1 MNRNVCKW
9 LGLGCLVLFALAP
22 VAVSA
27 YSYVMMQD
35 AELFDGAEGVVKARV
50 ERVLPAADGDLET
63 RYELSVVEVLAGPS
77 LQTIQSL
84 ALPGTFNAP
93 HHNFIVE
100 GVPQLAAGA
109 TVLLFHV
116 RRADGALQPYQ
127 LSLGLFGREEAL
139 VGRGHYVRALEGSL
153 EFGKSAAIQRYHA
166 PRDSK
171 AFERWLVDRGRG
183 VRREP
188 DYLREEISLG
198 TAEKFTFLMFNFNPP
213 GPGRWF
219 QFDSE
224 QSMPW
229 RAGPEGQTG
238 AVTDEFVWLSD
249 ALAVWTND
257 ATSRIVLN
265 FAGTQANPGV
275 CNKPQQGTGSYS
287 GHVCWNDPSESI
299 AGAFNGSGTLAF
311 GGSFANSG
319 GQLFNGQ
326 TWYPRSDGFVVV
338 QNGAHTFLDGPGGQP
353 GKNGAEVMA
362 HEVGHVLAFGHSC
375 GDNQSP
381 ACNTDAVLNAATMR
395 AFAHGDGRGA
405 VLGADD
411 RAAAAIAY
419 PVPGGGDVTP
429 PTAPTNLTATAT
441 GSASI
446 NTSWNAA
453 SDSGGSGLA
462 GYELERCLGAGCNN
476 FAEIREQLGTAFAD
490 SGLSAWTTYRYRVRA
505 FDTVGNRSPY
515 STIAVATTNAAP
527 AMVLSDGGGV
537 ANLTSAQE
545 AEIFFTLQVPVG
557 ATNLRFQTSG
567 GSGDA
572 DLYVRFGSV
581 PTTAINDCKS
591 EANSNAEL
599 CTIATPQAGTW
610 HVMLHAFAGYSGL
623 SLTSDFDLPVQC
635 TGDCI
640 FRGGFE

>member
-1 MNRNVCKW
+1 MNRNACKW
-9 LGLGCLVLFALAP
+9 LRLGCLVLFALAP
-22 VAVSA
+22 VAASA
-27 YSYVMMQD
+27 YSYVMMED
-35 AELFDGAEGVVKARV
+35 ADLFDGADGVVKARV
-50 ERVLPAADGDLET
+50 ERVLPAADGDMET
-63 RYELSVVEVLAGPS
+63 RYQVSVIEVLAGPS
-77 LQTIQSL
+77 LDTSQSL

-93 HHNFIVE
+93 RQNFIVE
-100 GVPQLAAGA
+100 GVPQLAEGA

-116 RRADGALQPYQ
+116 RRADGALQPFQ
-127 LSLGLFGREEAL
+127 LSLGLFGREEATA
-139 VGRGHYVRALEGSL
+139 GRGHYVRALEGSL
-153 EFGKSAAIQRYHA
+153 EFGKSAAVQRYHA
-166 PRDSK
+166 PRDAK
-171 AFERWLVDRGRG
+171 AFERWLADRGRG

-188 DYLREEISLG
+188 DYLREAIALG
-198 TAEKFTFLMFNFNPP
+198 MAEKFTFLMFNFNPP

-219 QFDSE
+219 QFDSD

-238 AVTDEFVWLSD
+238 AVTDELVWVSD
-249 ALAVWTND
+249 ALAAWTND
-257 ATSRIVLN
+257 ATSRILLN

-275 CNKPQQGTGSYS
+275 CNKPQQGTGSFS

-319 GQLFNGQ
+319 GQMFNGQ

-338 QNGAHTFLDGPGGQP
+338 QNGAHTFLDGQA
-353 GKNGAEVMA
+353 GKNGAEVMT
-362 HEVGHVLAFGHSC
+362 HEIGHVLTFGHSC

-381 ACNTDAVLNAATMR
+381 ACNTDATLAAATMR
-395 AFAHGDGRGA
+395 ASAHGDGRGA

-429 PTAPTNLTATAT
+429 PTAPTNLAGTAT

-453 SDSGGSGLA
+453 IDSGGSGLA

-476 FAEIREQLGTAFAD
+476 FAEIREQVGTAFAD
-490 SGLSAWTTYRYRVRA
+490 SGLNAWTTYRYRVRA

-515 STIAVATTNAAP
+515 SGVATATTNTPP
-527 AMVLSDGGGV
+527 AIVLLDGV
-537 ANLTSAQE
+537 TVPNLTGAQDSE
-545 AEIFFTLQVPVG
+545 AFFTLQVPAG
-557 ATNLRFQTSG
+557 ATNLVFQSLG

-572 DLYVRFGSV
+572 DMFVRFGSA
-581 PTTAINDCKS
+581 PTTVINDCKS
-591 EANSNAEL
+591 EGNTNAEI
-599 CTIATPQAGTW
+599 CTIPTPQAGTW
-610 HVMLHAFAGYSGL
+610 HVLLRAFSGYSNASL
-623 SLTSDFDLPVQC
+623 SSNFDLPSGC
-635 TGDCI
+635 SGNCI